1 MSSDNQ
7 FTATGAAAI
16 GFQTNSASI
25 TTGADIEGNTV
36 GAIIVGQSL
45 PNSLATCGAIVRAIN
60 PDPGVDLSHV
70 PQGSGLLAFG
80 DAFALLGMNG
90 TEFQNLNGQVDGLG
104 LPFTT
109 NYAVVGASTGGP
121 GVLGVA
127 GGISGPGAPTGAISP
142 YLAGG
147 NTPGTGVMGACTDG
161 PGVTGISPKNP
172 GVFGVS
178 DSVGVVGGA
187 PASQGFPQDL
197 GNVRGVG
204 VMGKSANLG
213 VVGVG
218 EANLDS
224 KTRTLISETHGVGVL
239 GVSPTVG
246 VQGIS
251 IGDRGGVFQNQSTA
265 KTPTAQMRLVPIAL
279 PFRTAIQLPAVG
291 KIGDMLALETSLPT
305 LAGTDPHTDC
315 HLYLCTQ
322 GSFKTFPA
330 KWSEVTLKPV

>member
-1 MSSDNQ
+1 
-7 FTATGAAAI
+7 
-16 GFQTNSASI
+16 
-25 TTGADIEGNTV
+25 
-36 GAIIVGQSL
+36 
-45 PNSLATCGAIVRAIN
+45 
-60 PDPGVDLSHV
+60 
-70 PQGSGLLAFG
+70 
-80 DAFALLGMNG
+80 
-90 TEFQNLNGQVDGLG
+90 
-104 LPFTT
+104 
-109 NYAVVGASTGGP
+109 
-121 GVLGVA
+121 
-127 GGISGPGAPTGAISP
+127 
-142 YLAGG
+142 
-147 NTPGTGVMGACTDG
+147 
-161 PGVTGISPKNP
+161 
-172 GVFGVS
+172 
-178 DSVGVVGGA
+178 
-187 PASQGFPQDL
+187 
-197 GNVRGVG
+197 
-204 VMGKSANLG
+204 MGKSANLG